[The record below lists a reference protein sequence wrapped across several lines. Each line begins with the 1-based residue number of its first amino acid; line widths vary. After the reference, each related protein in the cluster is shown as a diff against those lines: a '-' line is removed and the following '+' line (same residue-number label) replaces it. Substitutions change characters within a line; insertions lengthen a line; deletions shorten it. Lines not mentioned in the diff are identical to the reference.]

1 MELARSIAPVDA
13 WPRRCDGERVSGRI
27 DSAAVGELFR
37 KHGAMVYRRA
47 LRILGRRED
56 AEEAMHEVFIRVI
69 RGGDRF
75 EGRSGL
81 TTWLYEITTNYCLN
95 QLRDRRRRREL
106 LEENVAPPDEAA
118 GADAADL
125 LLLRRL
131 LAEGDEQQAR
141 AVTYVFLD
149 GMSQDEAARVMG
161 VSQRTVS
168 NLIDRFVKWAQE
180 RTGAPA
186 PAAKGA

>member
-1 MELARSIAPVDA
+1 
-13 WPRRCDGERVSGRI
+13 
-27 DSAAVGELFR
+27 
-37 KHGAMVYRRA
+37 MVYRRA
-47 LRILGRRED
+47 FRILGRHED

-106 LEENVAPPDEAA
+106 FEENVTPPDDAT

-125 LLLRRL
+125 VLLRRL
-131 LAEGDEQQAR
+131 LAEADEQQAR

-149 GMSQDEAARVMG
+149 GMSQEETARLLG

-168 NLIDRFVKWAQE
+168 NLIDRFMKWAQAK
-180 RTGAPA
+180 TAA
-186 PAAKGA
+186 PAAQSGDKGQ